1 MWTEDMLNE
10 EALLNPRFKTVER
23 LKHIK
28 PSGIRRFFALANK
41 LPGAINLSVG
51 EPDFCPPRRNLEA
64 GWKAAE
70 EGKTH
75 YAPTNGIP
83 ELREA
88 LARKAL
94 GDYNLDYDPESE
106 ILVTSGA
113 TEALFLALF
122 GLVDHADEILV
133 PNPGFV
139 LYEPSVRLADGIP
152 ISIPL
157 LEKNDFKI
165 SVENVMSLVTS
176 KSRVI
181 VLNYPNNPTGA
192 VLSYD
197 ETAALAKIAVERD
210 LIVISDEV
218 YERIVYD
225 NSKHY
230 CIAAFPGM
238 RERTLVIGSF
248 SKTYAMT
255 GLRIGYVYGP
265 KELVSNLWLVHQY
278 TVACVNSLSQYVA
291 LDALKAPQGFV
302 NDMVKEFDRR
312 RHLVHKRLNGING
325 FHCAL
330 PKGAFYV
337 FPKIKDFDLTS
348 EEFAELLARKARVI
362 TVPGSSFGSYGEG
375 HIRISYAAAYEQLE
389 VALDRIEKAVKA
401 L

>member
-1 MWTEDMLNE
+1 MLSE
-10 EALLNPRFKTVER
+10 EINLSPRFKPVER
-23 LKHIK
+23 LKQIK
-28 PSGIRRFFALANK
+28 SSGIRRFFSLASEV
-41 LPGAINLSVG
+41 PGNINLSVG
-51 EPDFCPPRRNLEA
+51 EPDLCPPKRSLEA
-64 GWKAAE
+64 GWKAAK

-88 LARKAL
+88 LAEKAL
-94 GDYNLDYDPESE
+94 NDYDLAYDPDSE
-106 ILVTSGA
+106 ILVTTGG
-113 TEALFLALF
+113 TEAVFLALF
-122 GLVDHADEILV
+122 GLVNDADEVLI

-139 LYEPSVRLADGIP
+139 IYEPSVRLAGGTP

-165 SVENVMSLVTS
+165 SAEDVMSLVTR
-176 KSRVI
+176 KSRAI

-197 ETAALAKIAVERD
+197 EIAALAEVAVERD

-225 NSKHY
+225 DAKHY

-238 RERTLVIGSF
+238 RERTLVVGSF

-302 NDMVKEFDRR
+302 KDMVKEFDKR
-312 RHLVHKRLNGING
+312 RHLVHNRLNAISG

-330 PKGAFYV
+330 PKGAFYA
-337 FPKIKDFDLTS
+337 FPNIKDFDLTS
-348 EEFAELLARKARVI
+348 EEFAELLARRARVI

-389 VALDRIEKAVKA
+389 VALDRIENTARA